1 MSSNP
6 NPEAAEPREPGA
18 VETGETPET
27 DVPETGAPPEL
38 TEQQDTSTPQELT
51 AEQDDEVKQY
61 LAQADVAAQAED
73 WEATIA
79 LYRKALAIDRI
90 REGVEAKL
98 QWALR
103 MRDID
108 KLYRDGKAKFDA
120 GDYEGALPLLRK
132 ARVMYASHYK
142 DVDEMIVEAQSHV
155 QQDKW
160 EARPGQAK
168 GGGKRNPIFFIGAAA
183 IVVIGILMIA
193 LLYYQGNK
201 VDMPQLSDKI
211 PAVSGNATQSDSG
224 LIIVH
229 VQPGAGAEAQAGKA
243 VSVHYTGYLTDGTQ
257 FDSSIGGEP
266 ITFLLGAGQVI
277 DGWDEG
283 LSGMKVGE
291 KRRLIIPPQL
301 GYGARGA
308 GGVIPPNATLVF
320 DVELTDVQ

>member
-1 MSSNP
+1 MSSKP
-6 NPEAAEPREPGA
+6 NSESTESSTESTAKAVAETNAAADA
-18 VETGETPET
+18 VNAVDAETNLSQP
-27 DVPETGAPPEL
+27 
-38 TEQQDTSTPQELT
+38 LT
-51 AEQDDEVKQY
+51 AEQEDEVTQY
-61 LAQADVAAQAED
+61 LAQAESSAQAED
-73 WEATIA
+73 WETTIA
-79 LYRKALAIDRI
+79 LYRKALVIDRI

-108 KLYRDGKAKFDA
+108 KFYREGKAKFDA

-132 ARVMYASHYK
+132 ARLMYASHYK
-142 DVDEMIVEAQSHV
+142 DVDDLIVQAQSHV

-160 EARPGQAK
+160 DARSDQVKAE
-168 GGGKRNPIFFIGAAA
+168 GKRNPIFFIGAAA
-183 IVVIGILMIA
+183 IIVAGLLMIA
-193 LLYYQGNK
+193 LLYYQGNQ
-201 VDMPQLSDKI
+201 VNMPTLSDKI
-211 PAVSGNATQSDSG
+211 PAVSGSATESDTG

-229 VQPGAGAEAQAGKA
+229 VQTGAGAEAAPGKA
-243 VSVHYTGYLTDGTQ
+243 VSVHYTGYLTDGAQ

-277 DGWDEG
+277 EGWDEG
-283 LSGMKVGE
+283 IAGMKVGE

-320 DVELTDVQ
+320 DVELTGVQ

>member
-6 NPEAAEPREPGA
+6 NPESNESAELPATDNAASENA
-18 VETGETPET
+18 
-27 DVPETGAPPEL
+27 A
-38 TEQQDTSTPQELT
+38 PQELT
-51 AEQDDEVKQY
+51 AAQEDEVKAY
-61 LAQADVAAQAED
+61 LAQAEVTAQAED
-73 WEATIA
+73 WEQTIA

-142 DVDEMIVEAQSHV
+142 DVDELIVQAQSHV

-160 EARPGQAK
+160 DARPDDAK
-168 GGGKRNPIFFIGAAA
+168 GGGKRSPVFFIGAAL
-183 IVVIGILMIA
+183 VILAGILMLA
-193 LLYYQGNK
+193 LLYYQGNQ
-201 VDMPQLSDKI
+201 VHMPQLSDKI
-211 PAVSGNATQSDSG
+211 PAVSGNATESKSG
-224 LIIVH
+224 LIIVN
-229 VQPGAGAEAQAGKA
+229 VQPGTGAEAQAGKA
-243 VSVHYTGYLTDGTQ
+243 INVHYTGYLTDGTK

-266 ITFLLGAGQVI
+266 ITFVLGVGQVI
-277 DGWDEG
+277 EGWDEG
-283 LSGMKVGE
+283 VAGMKVGE

-320 DVELTDVQ
+320 DVELTGVQ